1 MEKISKYRLINCFE
15 EIANGYSM
23 TKDELLKTVQNPDC
37 ETPKKSIYPSSPDI
51 LVNGDKTYIKNLKCM
66 LAENLYDS
74 KTGSIVKI
82 QPKYLKLLDINQ
94 PPTGWWVSEKLDGI
108 RAIWDGE
115 KFLSRNSQ
123 TGFGSK
129 VFSYVPQFII
139 DSMPGGVALDG
150 EIWLG
155 RNKFNEMSSI
165 SNWIPGKKFK
175 QTEIDDKWKQIRY
188 KIFDIPNSTEPYE
201 ERMKI
206 LDKIILNSVNCCRI
220 KGLNCILEKIE
231 ITKVKSPEHLQ
242 EIYRSLTV
250 GGAEGVML
258 RAPNSPYELKRSKY
272 LLKFKIKDDTEGIV
286 LERLPGTG
294 RLTGMLGSLKTELI
308 KDSVRTGII
317 TNVGTG
323 FNDEER
329 TNDSSSPNFIPVG
342 SLISFSYMELT
353 EDSVRHPSY
362 RGIRTDVPIPK
373 TNEDTVEIISIQ
385 FKKKGE
391 YGDFEW
397 MIKKPE
403 YDNVLFIY
411 NDDIESM
418 DKYQKGKGNAVI
430 RPYNSNN
437 PKIGKPRSVGIPTG
451 SLKLNQGFES
461 LDEETKNYIDSSIYL
476 IKDMIAKYG
485 YNTVMYS
492 GDKDGVIGS
501 SIFTINQNVKD
512 YITEQIKSL
521 KSSKLINAKE
531 KIENYN
537 DYIILLLKQ
546 FIQEVE
552 STKESNWQFKKKQY
566 NVALNSF
573 IKNKEPVKSIDGVI
587 RVLRQ
592 NGMKL
597 DKEEEYFA
605 KNKEYKSAIV
615 KKIHKMIVSGKLPEE
630 SEEFVAI
637 TNLSKIPEFGE
648 ASARKLY
655 KEYGVIN
662 VAELKILYEKNP
674 SVITGKQS
682 IGLRHFEDLSE
693 RISRTEMNVW
703 NELLYQIY
711 LEVVNEL
718 NPENPGYQMVGS
730 YRRLSESSGDVDIL
744 ITSENLGPEMIK
756 LMKQKLLDKETLEQ
770 RNIFSAGDT
779 KIMMVIKILDKY
791 RHLDIFYH
799 AREIYPFAIL
809 HSTGSAE
816 FNAELRSFFI
826 TKGYSLSEKGI
837 KKGGPK
843 GPSISKVELLT
854 KIGKDKIETEEDIFK
869 FIKLPF
875 IQPSSRKNG
884 INFEKFSM

>member
-1 MEKISKYRLINCFE
+1 MERMSKSQLINCFE
-15 EIANGYSM
+15 EIANEYSM
-23 TKDELLKTVQNPDC
+23 TNDELLKTVQNPDC
-37 ETPKKSIYPSSPDI
+37 EAPKKSIYPEVPDI
-51 LVNGDKTYIKNLKCM
+51 LVNGDKTYVTNLKCM
-66 LAENLYDS
+66 LADNLYDS
-74 KTGSIVKI
+74 KTGSIIKI
-82 QPKYLKLLDINQ
+82 QPKNLKLLGINE

-123 TGFGSK
+123 SGLGSK

-175 QTEIDDKWKQIRY
+175 QSEIDDKWREIKY

-206 LDKIILNSVNCCRI
+206 LDKIILNGLNCCRI
-220 KGLNCILEKIE
+220 KNLKCILEKVE
-231 ITKVKSPEHLQ
+231 ITKVESPEHLQ
-242 EIYRSLTV
+242 EIYRTLTSD
-250 GGAEGVML
+250 GAEGVML

-272 LLKFKIKDDTEGIV
+272 LLKFKIKDDAEGVV

-294 RLTGMLGSLKTELI
+294 RLSGMLGSLKTELI

-329 TNDSSSPNFIPVG
+329 TNDPSSPNFIPVG

-362 RGIRTDVPIPK
+362 RGIRTDVPLPK
-373 TNEDTVEIISIQ
+373 TKE
-385 FKKKGE
+385 
-391 YGDFEW
+391 
-397 MIKKPE
+397 
-403 YDNVLFIY
+403 
-411 NDDIESM
+411 
-418 DKYQKGKGNAVI
+418 
-430 RPYNSNN
+430 
-437 PKIGKPRSVGIPTG
+437 
-451 SLKLNQGFES
+451 
-461 LDEETKNYIDSSIYL
+461 LD
-476 IKDMIAKYG
+476 
-485 YNTVMYS
+485 
-492 GDKDGVIGS
+492 
-501 SIFTINQNVKD
+501 
-512 YITEQIKSL
+512 
-521 KSSKLINAKE
+521 
-531 KIENYN
+531 NYN

-546 FIQEVE
+546 LIQEVE
-552 STKESNWQFKKKQY
+552 TVKAADWQFKKKQY
-566 NVALNSF
+566 IVALNAF
-573 IKNKEPVKSIDGVI
+573 IKNKEVVKSIDDVI
-587 RVLRQ
+587 RVLRR

-597 DKEEEYFA
+597 DKEEEYFT

-615 KKIHKMIVSGKLPEE
+615 KKIHNMIVTGDLPEE
-630 SEEFVAI
+630 SEEFMAI

-662 VAELKILYEKNP
+662 VSELKILYEKDP

-693 RISRTEMNVW
+693 RIPRTEMNSW
-703 NELLYQIY
+703 NQLLYEIY

-730 YRRLSESSGDVDIL
+730 YRREADSSGDVDIL
-744 ITSENLGPEMIK
+744 ITSDNLGPEMIK
-756 LMKQKLLDKETLEQ
+756 LMKQKLIDKKILESN
-770 RNIFSAGDT
+770 NIFSAGDT
-779 KIMMVIKILDKY
+779 KIMVAIKLLKKY

-799 AREIYPFAIL
+799 PREIYPFAIL

-826 TKGYSLSEKGI
+826 TKGFSLSEKGI

-854 KIGKDKIETEEDIFK
+854 KIDKDKIETEEDIFK

-875 IQPSSRKNG
+875 IQPSSRNSG
-884 INFEKFSM
+884 INFEKLSM

>member
-1 MEKISKYRLINCFE
+1 MSKSQLINCFE
-15 EIANGYSM
+15 EIANEYSM
-23 TKDELLKTVQNPDC
+23 TKDELLKAVQNPEC
-37 ETPKKSIYPSSPDI
+37 GAPKKMIYPESPDI
-51 LVNGDKTYIKNLKCM
+51 LVNGDKTYVKNLKCM
-66 LAENLYDS
+66 LADNLYDS
-74 KTGSIVKI
+74 KTGSIIKI
-82 QPKYLKLLDINQ
+82 QPKNLKLLNISE

-123 TGFGSK
+123 TGLGSK

-175 QTEIDDKWKQIRY
+175 QSEIDIKWRQITY
-188 KIFDIPNSTEPYE
+188 KVFDVPNSVEPYE

-206 LDKIILNSVNCCRI
+206 LDKIILNTINCCRVNDL
-220 KGLNCILEKIE
+220 KCIISKVE

-242 EIYRSLTV
+242 EIYHSLTTD
-250 GGAEGVML
+250 GAEGVML

-272 LLKFKIKDDTEGIV
+272 LLKFKIKDDAEGIV

-294 RLTGMLGSLKTELI
+294 RLSGMLGSLKTELI

-329 TNDSSSPNFIPVG
+329 TNDPSSPNFIPVG
-342 SLISFSYMELT
+342 SVISFSYMELT

-362 RGIRTDVPIPK
+362 RGIRTDVPLPK
-373 TNEDTVEIISIQ
+373 TKE
-385 FKKKGE
+385 
-391 YGDFEW
+391 
-397 MIKKPE
+397 
-403 YDNVLFIY
+403 
-411 NDDIESM
+411 
-418 DKYQKGKGNAVI
+418 
-430 RPYNSNN
+430 
-437 PKIGKPRSVGIPTG
+437 
-451 SLKLNQGFES
+451 
-461 LDEETKNYIDSSIYL
+461 LD
-476 IKDMIAKYG
+476 
-485 YNTVMYS
+485 
-492 GDKDGVIGS
+492 
-501 SIFTINQNVKD
+501 
-512 YITEQIKSL
+512 
-521 KSSKLINAKE
+521 
-531 KIENYN
+531 NYN

-546 FIQEVE
+546 LIQEVE
-552 STKESNWQFKKKQY
+552 SVKEQNWQFKKKQY
-566 NVALNSF
+566 TGALNAF
-573 IKNKEPVKSIDGVI
+573 IKNKELVRSIEDAI

-615 KKIHKMIVSGKLPEE
+615 KKIHNMIVTGNLPEE
-630 SEEFVAI
+630 SEEFTAI
-637 TNLSKIPEFGE
+637 TNVSKIPEFGE

-655 KEYGVIN
+655 KEYGVMN
-662 VAELKILYEKNP
+662 VAELKILYEKDP
-674 SVITGKQS
+674 SVITGKQAV
-682 IGLRHFEDLSE
+682 GLRHFEDLSE
-693 RISRTEMNVW
+693 RIPRTEMDSW
-703 NELLYQIY
+703 NQLLYQIY

-744 ITSENLGPEMIK
+744 ITSKNLGPEMIK
-756 LMKQKLLDKETLEQ
+756 LMKQKLLDKEILEQ
-770 RNIFSAGDT
+770 RDMFSAGDT
-779 KIMMVIKILDKY
+779 KIMVAIKLLDKY

-799 AREIYPFAIL
+799 PRDIYPFAIL

-837 KKGGPK
+837 KKGSSK
-843 GPSISKVELLT
+843 GPSLPKSEILT
-854 KIGKDKIETEEDIFK
+854 KIGKDNIETEEDIFK
-869 FIKLPF
+869 FINIPY
-875 IQPSSRKNG
+875 IAPQSRKGG
-884 INFEKFSM
+884 INFEKLSM

>member
-1 MEKISKYRLINCFE
+1 MSKSQLINCFE
-15 EIANGYSM
+15 EIANEYSM

-37 ETPKKSIYPSSPDI
+37 ETPKKSVYPKSPDI
-51 LVNGDKTYIKNLKCM
+51 LVNGDKTYVKNLKCM

-74 KTGSIVKI
+74 KTGSIIKI
-82 QPKYLKLLDINQ
+82 QPKNLKLLGINE

-123 TGFGSK
+123 TGLGSK
-129 VFSYVPQFII
+129 VFSYVPQFVI

-175 QTEIDDKWKQIRY
+175 QTEIDDKWRQIKY

-206 LDKIILNSVNCCRI
+206 LDKIILNSINCCRI
-220 KGLNCILEKIE
+220 NGLKCILEKVE
-231 ITKVKSPEHLQ
+231 ITKVESPEHLQ
-242 EIYRSLTV
+242 EIYRSLTS

-272 LLKFKIKDDTEGIV
+272 LLKFKIKDDAEGIV

-362 RGIRTDVPIPK
+362 RGIRTDVPLPK
-373 TNEDTVEIISIQ
+373 TKD
-385 FKKKGE
+385 
-391 YGDFEW
+391 
-397 MIKKPE
+397 
-403 YDNVLFIY
+403 
-411 NDDIESM
+411 
-418 DKYQKGKGNAVI
+418 
-430 RPYNSNN
+430 
-437 PKIGKPRSVGIPTG
+437 
-451 SLKLNQGFES
+451 
-461 LDEETKNYIDSSIYL
+461 LD
-476 IKDMIAKYG
+476 
-485 YNTVMYS
+485 
-492 GDKDGVIGS
+492 
-501 SIFTINQNVKD
+501 
-512 YITEQIKSL
+512 
-521 KSSKLINAKE
+521 
-531 KIENYN
+531 NYN

-546 FIQEVE
+546 LIQEVE
-552 STKESNWQFKKKQY
+552 SVKEQNWQFKKKQY
-566 NVALNSF
+566 TAALNAF
-573 IKNKEPVKSIDGVI
+573 IKNKESIGSIEDAI

-615 KKIHKMIVSGKLPEE
+615 KKIHNMIVTGNLPEE
-630 SEEFVAI
+630 SEEFIAI

-682 IGLRHFEDLSE
+682 IGLRYFEDLSE
-693 RISRTEMNVW
+693 RIPRTEMNAW
-703 NELLYQIY
+703 NQLLYQIY

-730 YRRLSESSGDVDIL
+730 YRRLSENSGDVDIL
-744 ITSENLGPEMIK
+744 ITSETLGPEMIK
-756 LMKQKLLDKETLEQ
+756 LMKQKLLDKEILEQ

-779 KIMMVIKILDKY
+779 KIMMAIKLLDKY

-799 AREIYPFAIL
+799 PREIYPFAIL

-843 GPSISKVELLT
+843 GPSISKAELLT
-854 KIGKDKIETEEDIFK
+854 KIEKDKIETEEDIFK

-875 IQPSSRKNG
+875 INPSSRKSG
-884 INFEKFSM
+884 INFEKLSM

>member
-1 MEKISKYRLINCFE
+1 MSKSQLINCFE
-15 EIANGYSM
+15 EIAKEYSM

-37 ETPKKSIYPSSPDI
+37 ETPKKSVYPESPDI
-51 LVNGDKTYIKNLKCM
+51 LVNGDKTYVKNLKCM

-74 KTGSIVKI
+74 KTDSIIKI
-82 QPKYLKLLDINQ
+82 QPKNLKLLGINE
-94 PPTGWWVSEKLDGI
+94 PPTGWWISEKLDGI

-123 TGFGSK
+123 TGLGSK
-129 VFSYVPQFII
+129 VFSYVPQFVI

-175 QTEIDDKWKQIRY
+175 QTEIDDKWKQIKY

-206 LDKIILNSVNCCRI
+206 LDKIILNSINCCRI
-220 KGLNCILEKIE
+220 NGLNCILEKVE
-231 ITKVKSPEHLQ
+231 ITKTESPEHLQ
-242 EIYRSLTV
+242 EIYRTLTS

-272 LLKFKIKDDTEGIV
+272 LLKFKIKDDAEGIV

-308 KDSVRTGII
+308 KESVKTGII

-329 TNDSSSPNFIPVG
+329 TNDPSSPNFIPVG
-342 SLISFSYMELT
+342 SVISFSYMELT

-362 RGIRTDVPIPK
+362 RGIRTDVPLPK
-373 TNEDTVEIISIQ
+373 TKE
-385 FKKKGE
+385 
-391 YGDFEW
+391 
-397 MIKKPE
+397 
-403 YDNVLFIY
+403 
-411 NDDIESM
+411 
-418 DKYQKGKGNAVI
+418 
-430 RPYNSNN
+430 
-437 PKIGKPRSVGIPTG
+437 
-451 SLKLNQGFES
+451 
-461 LDEETKNYIDSSIYL
+461 LD
-476 IKDMIAKYG
+476 
-485 YNTVMYS
+485 
-492 GDKDGVIGS
+492 
-501 SIFTINQNVKD
+501 
-512 YITEQIKSL
+512 
-521 KSSKLINAKE
+521 
-531 KIENYN
+531 NYN
-537 DYIILLLKQ
+537 DYTILLLKQ
-546 FIQEVE
+546 LIQEVE
-552 STKESNWQFKKKQY
+552 SVKEQNWQFKKKQY
-566 NVALNSF
+566 TAALNAF
-573 IKNKEPVKSIDGVI
+573 IKNKEPVKSIEDAI
-587 RVLRQ
+587 RLLRQ

-615 KKIHKMIVSGKLPEE
+615 KKIYNMIVTGNLPEE
-630 SEEFVAI
+630 SEEFIAI

-648 ASARKLY
+648 ATARKLY
-655 KEYGVIN
+655 KEYGVMS

-693 RISRTEMNVW
+693 RIPRTEMNLW
-703 NELLYQIY
+703 NQLLYQIY

-730 YRRLSESSGDVDIL
+730 YRRLSENSGDVDIL

-756 LMKQKLLDKETLEQ
+756 LMKQKLLDKEILEQ

-779 KIMMVIKILDKY
+779 KIMMAIKLLDKY

-799 AREIYPFAIL
+799 PREIYPFAIL

-837 KKGGPK
+837 KRGNPK
-843 GPSISKVELLT
+843 GPTISKTELLT
-854 KIGKDKIETEEDIFK
+854 KIEKDKIETEEDIFK

-875 IQPSSRKNG
+875 IHPSSRTGG
-884 INFEKFSM
+884 INFEKLSV

>member
-1 MEKISKYRLINCFE
+1 MSKSQLINCFE
-15 EIANGYSM
+15 EIANEYSM

-37 ETPKKSIYPSSPDI
+37 EKPKKSIYPESPDI
-51 LVNGDKTYIKNLKCM
+51 LVNGDKTYVKNLKCM
-66 LAENLYDS
+66 LADNLYDS

-82 QPKYLKLLDINQ
+82 QPKNLKLLGINE

-123 TGFGSK
+123 TGLGSK
-129 VFSYVPQFII
+129 VFSYVPQFVI

-175 QTEIDDKWKQIRY
+175 QAEIDDKWRKIKY

-206 LDKIILNSVNCCRI
+206 LDKIILNSINCCRI
-220 KGLNCILEKIE
+220 KDLKCILEKVE
-231 ITKVKSPEHLQ
+231 ITNVKSPEHLQ
-242 EIYRSLTV
+242 EIYRTLTSD
-250 GGAEGVML
+250 GAEGVIL

-272 LLKFKIKDDTEGIV
+272 LLKFKIKDDAEGIV
-286 LERLPGTG
+286 IERLSGTG
-294 RLTGMLGSLKTELI
+294 RLSGMLGSLKTELI

-329 TNDSSSPNFIPVG
+329 TNDPSSPNFIPVG

-362 RGIRTDVPIPK
+362 RGIRTDVPLPK
-373 TNEDTVEIISIQ
+373 TEE
-385 FKKKGE
+385 
-391 YGDFEW
+391 
-397 MIKKPE
+397 
-403 YDNVLFIY
+403 
-411 NDDIESM
+411 
-418 DKYQKGKGNAVI
+418 
-430 RPYNSNN
+430 
-437 PKIGKPRSVGIPTG
+437 
-451 SLKLNQGFES
+451 
-461 LDEETKNYIDSSIYL
+461 LD
-476 IKDMIAKYG
+476 
-485 YNTVMYS
+485 
-492 GDKDGVIGS
+492 
-501 SIFTINQNVKD
+501 
-512 YITEQIKSL
+512 
-521 KSSKLINAKE
+521 
-531 KIENYN
+531 NYN

-546 FIQEVE
+546 LIHEVE
-552 STKESNWQFKKKQY
+552 SVKAADWQFKKKQY
-566 NVALNSF
+566 TVALNAF
-573 IKNKEPVKSIDGVI
+573 IKNKEPVKSIEDAI

-597 DKEEEYFA
+597 DKEEEYFT

-615 KKIHKMIVSGKLPEE
+615 KKIHNMIVTGDLPEE
-630 SEEFVAI
+630 SEEFMAI

-662 VAELKILYEKNP
+662 VSELKILYEKDS

-693 RISRTEMNVW
+693 RIPRTEMNSW
-703 NELLYQIY
+703 NQLLYQIY

-744 ITSENLGPEMIK
+744 ITSGNLGPEMIK
-756 LMKQKLLDKETLEQ
+756 LMKQKLLDKEILEQ
-770 RNIFSAGDT
+770 KNIFSSGDT
-779 KIMMVIKILDKY
+779 KIMMAIKLLDKY

-799 AREIYPFAIL
+799 PKEIYPYALL

-843 GPSISKVELLT
+843 GPSISNTELLT
-854 KIGKDKIETEEDIFK
+854 KIDKDKIETEEDIFK

-875 IQPSSRKNG
+875 IHPSSRKSG
-884 INFEKFSM
+884 INFEKLSV

>member
-1 MEKISKYRLINCFE
+1 MSKSQLINCFE
-15 EIANGYSM
+15 EIANEYSM
-23 TKDELLKTVQNPDC
+23 TKDELLKAVQNPDC
-37 ETPKKSIYPSSPDI
+37 ETPKKSIYPESPDI
-51 LVNGDKTYIKNLKCM
+51 LVNGDKTYVKNLKCM

-74 KTGSIVKI
+74 KTGSIIKI
-82 QPKYLKLLDINQ
+82 QPKNLKLLGINE

-123 TGFGSK
+123 TGLGSK
-129 VFSYVPQFII
+129 VFSYVPQFVI

-175 QTEIDDKWKQIRY
+175 QTEIDDKWRQIKY

-206 LDKIILNSVNCCRI
+206 LDKIILNSINCCRI
-220 KGLNCILEKIE
+220 NGLDCILEKVE
-231 ITKVKSPEHLQ
+231 ITKVESPEHLQ
-242 EIYRSLTV
+242 EIYRSLTS

-272 LLKFKIKDDTEGIV
+272 LLKFKIKDDAEGIV

-294 RLTGMLGSLKTELI
+294 RLAGMLGSLKTELI

-329 TNDSSSPNFIPVG
+329 TNDPSSPNFIPVG
-342 SLISFSYMELT
+342 SVISFSYMELT

-362 RGIRTDVPIPK
+362 RGIRTDVPDSNIK
-373 TNEDTVEIISIQ
+373 EDTLEVTGIQ
-385 FKKKGE
+385 FKKTGE

-397 MIKKPE
+397 MINNPE
-403 YDNVLFIY
+403 YDDVLFIY
-411 NDDIESM
+411 NDDIESVG
-418 DKYQKGKGNAVI
+418 KYQKGQGNAVI
-430 RPYNSNN
+430 RPYNLNN
-437 PKIGKPRSVGIPTG
+437 PKIDKPRSAGIPTG
-451 SLKLNQGFES
+451 SRKLKKGFDS
-461 LDEETKNYIDSSIYL
+461 LDEETKKYIDTSINV
-476 IKDMIAKYG
+476 IKDIITKYG
-485 YNTVMYS
+485 YKTVMYS

-501 SIFTINQNVKD
+501 NIFIINKDVKD
-512 YITEQIKSL
+512 YITKQIQSL
-521 KSSKLINAKE
+521 KNFKASDSSGE
-531 KIENYN
+531 VDNYN

-546 FIQEVE
+546 LIQEVE
-552 STKESNWQFKKKQY
+552 SVKEQNWQFKKKQY
-566 NVALNSF
+566 TAALNAF
-573 IKNKEPVKSIDGVI
+573 IKNKEIVRSIEDAI

-597 DKEEEYFA
+597 DKEEEYLA

-615 KKIHKMIVSGKLPEE
+615 KKIHNMIVSGNLPEE
-630 SEEFVAI
+630 SEEFTAI

-648 ASARKLY
+648 ATARKLY
-655 KEYGVIN
+655 EEYGVIN
-662 VAELKILYEKNP
+662 VTELRILYEKNP

-693 RISRTEMNVW
+693 RIPRSEMNSW
-703 NELLYQIY
+703 NQLLYQIY

-730 YRRLSESSGDVDIL
+730 YRRLDANSGDVDIL

-756 LMKQKLLDKETLEQ
+756 LMKQKLLDKEILEQ

-779 KIMMVIKILDKY
+779 KIMSAIKLLDKY

-799 AREIYPFAIL
+799 PREIYPFAIL

-843 GPSISKVELLT
+843 GPSISKSELLT
-854 KIGKDKIETEEDIFK
+854 KIEKDKIETEEDIFK

-875 IQPSSRKNG
+875 IHPSSRKSG
-884 INFEKFSM
+884 INFEKLSM

>member
-1 MEKISKYRLINCFE
+1 MSKSQLINCFE
-15 EIANGYSM
+15 EIANEYSM
-23 TKDELLKTVQNPDC
+23 TKDELLKAVQNPDC
-37 ETPKKSIYPSSPDI
+37 ETPKKSIYPESPDI
-51 LVNGDKTYIKNLKCM
+51 LVNGDKTYVKNLKCM
-66 LAENLYDS
+66 LADNLYDS
-74 KTGSIVKI
+74 KTGSIIKI
-82 QPKYLKLLDINQ
+82 QPKNLKLLDINE

-123 TGFGSK
+123 TGLGSK
-129 VFSYVPQFII
+129 VFSYVPQFVI

-155 RNKFNEMSSI
+155 RNKFNEISSI

-175 QTEIDDKWKQIRY
+175 QAEIDDKWRKIKY

-206 LDKIILNSVNCCRI
+206 LDKIILNSINCCRI
-220 KGLNCILEKIE
+220 KDLKCILEKVE
-231 ITKVKSPEHLQ
+231 VTKIKSPQHLQ
-242 EIYRSLTV
+242 EIYRTLTSD
-250 GGAEGVML
+250 GAEGVML
-258 RAPNSPYELKRSKY
+258 RAPNSSYELKRSKY
-272 LLKFKIKDDTEGIV
+272 LLKFKIKDDAEGIV
-286 LERLPGTG
+286 IERLPGTG
-294 RLTGMLGSLKTELI
+294 RLSGMLGSLKTELI

-329 TNDSSSPNFIPVG
+329 TNDPSSPNFIPVG

-362 RGIRTDVPIPK
+362 RGIRTDVPLPK
-373 TNEDTVEIISIQ
+373 TEE
-385 FKKKGE
+385 
-391 YGDFEW
+391 
-397 MIKKPE
+397 
-403 YDNVLFIY
+403 
-411 NDDIESM
+411 
-418 DKYQKGKGNAVI
+418 
-430 RPYNSNN
+430 
-437 PKIGKPRSVGIPTG
+437 
-451 SLKLNQGFES
+451 
-461 LDEETKNYIDSSIYL
+461 LD
-476 IKDMIAKYG
+476 
-485 YNTVMYS
+485 
-492 GDKDGVIGS
+492 
-501 SIFTINQNVKD
+501 
-512 YITEQIKSL
+512 
-521 KSSKLINAKE
+521 
-531 KIENYN
+531 NYN

-546 FIQEVE
+546 LIQEVE
-552 STKESNWQFKKKQY
+552 SVKAADWQFKKKQY
-566 NVALNSF
+566 TVALNAF
-573 IKNKEPVKSIDGVI
+573 IKNKEPVKSIEDAI

-597 DKEEEYFA
+597 DKEEEYFT

-615 KKIHKMIVSGKLPEE
+615 KKIYNMIVTGDLPEE
-630 SEEFVAI
+630 SEEFMAI

-648 ASARKLY
+648 SSARKLY

-662 VAELKILYEKNP
+662 VAELKILYEKDS

-693 RISRTEMNVW
+693 RIPRTEMNSW
-703 NELLYQIY
+703 NQLLYQIY

-756 LMKQKLLDKETLEQ
+756 LMKQKLLDKEILEQ

-779 KIMMVIKILDKY
+779 KIMSAIKLLDKY

-799 AREIYPFAIL
+799 PREIYPFAIL

-843 GPSISKVELLT
+843 GPSISKSELLT
-854 KIGKDKIETEEDIFK
+854 KIEKDKIETEEDIFK

-875 IQPSSRKNG
+875 IHPSSRKSG
-884 INFEKFSM
+884 INFEKLSM